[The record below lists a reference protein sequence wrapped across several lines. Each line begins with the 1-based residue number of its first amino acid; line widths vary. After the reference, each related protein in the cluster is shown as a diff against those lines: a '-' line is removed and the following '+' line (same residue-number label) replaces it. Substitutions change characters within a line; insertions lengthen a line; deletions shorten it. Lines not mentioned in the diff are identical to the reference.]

1 MLSRR
6 IAKKSFIFA
15 FNLKLFRIFA
25 PKRYVKDLR
34 MKPTAI
40 LLLHCPD
47 KQGIITEVTKFITDN
62 QGNIVYLDQY
72 VDHED
77 GMFFMRIEWELEKFL
92 IPREKIKDLITTLYA
107 KRYDME
113 FNLYFNDE
121 KPRMAIF
128 VSKMSHCLYDLLAR
142 YKAGEFNVEIPC
154 IVSNHEDLRYVAEQ
168 FNIPY
173 YVWSIKKDH
182 SNKAEVEKAEME
194 LLKKEKVTFI
204 VLARYMQII
213 SDEMIKSYP
222 NHIINIHHSFLPA
235 FVGAKPYHQA
245 WERGVKI
252 IGATSHYV
260 TAELDA
266 GPIIEQDV
274 TRITHKD
281 TPESLVLKG
290 KDLEKIVLSR
300 AVSKHI
306 ERKILTYHNKT
317 IIFS

>member
-1 MLSRR
+1 
-6 IAKKSFIFA
+6 
-15 FNLKLFRIFA
+15 
-25 PKRYVKDLR
+25 

-40 LLLHCPD
+40 ILLHRPD
-47 KQGIITEVTKFITDN
+47 QPGIISEITRFITDN

-72 VDHED
+72 VDHQD
-77 GMFFMRIEWELEKFL
+77 SMLFMRIEWELDNFL
-92 IPREKIKDLITTLYA
+92 IPRDKIKEYIDTLYA
-107 KRYDME
+107 QKYEMACS
-113 FNLYFNDE
+113 LYFNDV

-142 YKAGEFNVEIPC
+142 YNAGEFNVEIPC
-154 IVSNHEDLRYVAEQ
+154 IISNHEDLRYVGEQ
-168 FNIPY
+168 FNIPFH
-173 YVWSIKKDH
+173 VWSIKKDH
-182 SNKAEVEKAEME
+182 SNKAEVEQAEME
-194 LLKKEKVTFI
+194 LLAKEKVTFI

-213 SDEMIKSYP
+213 SDEMIKAYP

-235 FVGAKPYHQA
+235 FIGAKPYHQA

-274 TRITHKD
+274 VRISHKD

-290 KDLEKIVLSR
+290 RDLEKIVLSR
-300 AVSKHI
+300 AVKKHI

>member
-1 MLSRR
+1 MQ
-6 IAKKSFIFA
+6 
-15 FNLKLFRIFA
+15 
-25 PKRYVKDLR
+25 D

-47 KQGIITEVTKFITDN
+47 EQGIISEVTKFITDN

-72 VDHED
+72 VDRED
-77 GMFFMRIEWELEKFL
+77 GMFFMRIEWELKNFT
-92 IPREKIKDLITTLYA
+92 IPREKIYEYIDTLYSQ
-107 KRYDME
+107 RYSMT

-121 KPRMAIF
+121 RPRMAIF

-142 YKAGEFNVEIPC
+142 YKAGEWNVDIPC
-154 IVSNHEDLRYVAEQ
+154 IVSNHEDLRYVAVQ

-182 SNKAEVEKAEME
+182 SNKEEVEKAEME

-213 SDEMIKSYP
+213 TDGMISAYP
-222 NHIINIHHSFLPA
+222 HKIINIHHSFLPA
-235 FVGAKPYHQA
+235 FIGAKPYHQA

-260 TAELDA
+260 TADLDA

-300 AVSKHI
+300 AVTKHI
-306 ERKILTYHNKT
+306 ERKILTYNNKT

>member
-1 MLSRR
+1 
-6 IAKKSFIFA
+6 
-15 FNLKLFRIFA
+15 
-25 PKRYVKDLR
+25 

-40 LLLHCPD
+40 LLLHCKD
-47 KQGIITEVTKFITDN
+47 QTGIISEVTKFITDN
-62 QGNIVYLDQY
+62 KGNIVYLDQY
-72 VDHED
+72 VDKQD
-77 GMFFMRIEWELEKFL
+77 GMFFMRIEWELEGFV
-92 IPREKIKDLITTLYA
+92 IPRERIMEYIQTLYA
-107 KRYDME
+107 QRYEMT

-142 YKAGEFNVEIPC
+142 YKAGEWNVEIPC
-154 IVSNHEDLRYVAEQ
+154 IVSNHEDLRFVAEQ
-168 FNIPY
+168 FGIPY
-173 YVWSIKKDH
+173 YVWSINKDH
-182 SNKAEVEKAEME
+182 SNKEAVEKEEMQ
-194 LLKKEKVTFI
+194 LLREKKVTFI

-213 SDEMIKSYP
+213 SDEMIKHYP
-222 NHIINIHHSFLPA
+222 HHIINIHHSFLPA

-252 IGATSHYV
+252 VGATSHYV

-274 TRITHKD
+274 TRISHKD

-300 AVSKHI
+300 AVTKHI

-317 IIFS
+317 VIFS